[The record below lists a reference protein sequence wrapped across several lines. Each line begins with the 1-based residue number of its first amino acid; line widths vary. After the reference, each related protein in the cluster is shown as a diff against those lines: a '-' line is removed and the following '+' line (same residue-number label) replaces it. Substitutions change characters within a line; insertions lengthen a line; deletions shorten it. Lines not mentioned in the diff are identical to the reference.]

1 MYSSLGV
8 VPRCR
13 NLFYIRNPPWLH
25 VVFIL
30 WSVKD
35 FSYDQDTLN
44 TQLNLISKIL
54 LSIKTCIF
62 ARIGDS
68 RQSKLEILPCV
79 LSTDW
84 QPAAGQGTNH
94 SSRQ

>member
-1 MYSSLGV
+1 MAT
-8 VPRCR
+8 
-13 NLFYIRNPPWLH
+13 WLH
-25 VVFIL
+25 GYMAAWLHGYMATWLHPMVRNI
-30 WSVKD
+30 KD
-35 FSYDQDTLN
+35 LRYDQDTLN
-44 TQLNLISKIL
+44 TQLNLIPKIL
-54 LSIKTCIF
+54 LSIKICIF

-68 RQSKLEILPCV
+68 RQSQLEILPRV